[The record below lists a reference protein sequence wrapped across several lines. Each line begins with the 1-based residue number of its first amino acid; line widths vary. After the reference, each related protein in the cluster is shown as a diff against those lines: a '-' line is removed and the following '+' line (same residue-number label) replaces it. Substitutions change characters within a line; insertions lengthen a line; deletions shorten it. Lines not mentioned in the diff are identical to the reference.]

1 MLIFVFLPV
10 PDQGHQK
17 SAMYDYISGKV
28 AGINPAWVV
37 IEANGIGYML
47 QISLNTYSAIQ
58 GLEQVKLFTHLAI
71 REDAHVLYGFS
82 DQEERLVFQLLLSVS
97 GVGAGTA
104 RMILS
109 SLSTRDTIEAIARGN
124 VQMLQR
130 IKGIGAKTAQRIV
143 VDLRDKVGKA
153 ATALPEKSP
162 EMYNR
167 AGEEAL
173 SALLVLGFQR
183 SAAEK
188 VIAALL
194 RAEPG
199 MAVDKLIR
207 EALRQL

>member
-1 MLIFVFLPV
+1 
-10 PDQGHQK
+10 
-17 SAMYDYISGKV
+17 MYEYISGKV
-28 AGINPAWVV
+28 TGINPAWVV
-37 IEANGIGYML
+37 VEAGGIGYML
-47 QISLNTYSAIQ
+47 QISLNTYSAISD
-58 GLEQVKLFTHLAI
+58 LNQVKLYTHLVV
-71 REDAHVLYGFS
+71 REDAFVLYGFS
-82 DQEERLVFQLLLSVS
+82 DTAERMVFQLLLSVS
-97 GVGAGTA
+97 GVGAATA

-109 SLSTRDTIEAIARGN
+109 SMSTRDTIEAIAHGN
-124 VQMLQR
+124 VQILQR

-143 VDLRDKVGKA
+143 VDLRDKLGRS
-153 ATALPEKSP
+153 TPPTTEKTP

-183 SAAEK
+183 ASAEK

-194 RAEPG
+194 RANPA

>member
-1 MLIFVFLPV
+1 
-10 PDQGHQK
+10 
-17 SAMYDYISGKV
+17 MYEYISGKV
-28 AGINPAWVV
+28 AGINPAWAVV
-37 IEANGIGYML
+37 EANGIGYML
-47 QISLNTYSAIQ
+47 QITLNTYSAIADAQ
-58 GLEQVKLFTHLAI
+58 QVKLFTHFAI
-71 REDAHVLYGFS
+71 REDAHVLYGFF
-82 DQEERLVFQLLLSVS
+82 DQEERMVFQLLLTVS

-109 SLSTRDTIEAIARGN
+109 SLSTRETIEAIARGN

-143 VDLRDKVGKA
+143 VDLRDKVGKSA
-153 ATALPEKSP
+153 SNLPEKSP

-183 SAAEK
+183 SVAEK
-188 VIAALL
+188 AVANLL
-194 RAEPG
+194 RNDPE

>member
-1 MLIFVFLPV
+1 
-10 PDQGHQK
+10 
-17 SAMYDYISGKV
+17 MYDYISGKV
-28 AGINPAWVV
+28 TAINPAWVV
-37 IEANGIGYML
+37 IEAGGIGYML
-47 QISLNTYSAIQ
+47 QISLNTYSAIN
-58 GLEQVKLFTHLAI
+58 GKEQVRLYTHLSI
-71 REDAHVLYGFS
+71 REDAHVLYGFF
-82 DQEERLVFQLLLSVS
+82 DQEERTVFQLLMSVS

-124 VQMLQR
+124 VQTLQR

-153 ATALPEKSP
+153 ASALPEKSP
-162 EMYNR
+162 EIYNS

-188 VIAALL
+188 VVAGLL
-194 RAEPG
+194 RTDPS

>member
-1 MLIFVFLPV
+1 MLIFVFLPG
-10 PDQGHQK
+10 PDQGYQK
-17 SAMYDYISGKV
+17 SDMYDYISGKV
-28 AGINPAWVV
+28 ASINPAWVV
-37 IEANGIGYML
+37 IETNGIGYML

-58 GLEQVKLFTHLAI
+58 GAEQVKLFTHLAI

-162 EMYNR
+162 EIYNR
-167 AGEEAL
+167 AGDEAL

>member
-1 MLIFVFLPV
+1 
-10 PDQGHQK
+10 
-17 SAMYDYISGKV
+17 MYEYISGKV
-28 AGINPAWVV
+28 AGINPAWAVV
-37 IEANGIGYML
+37 EANGIGYML
-47 QISLNTYSAIQ
+47 QITLNTYSAIAEAQ
-58 GLEQVKLFTHLAI
+58 QVKLFTHLAI
-71 REDAHVLYGFS
+71 REDAHVLYGFF
-82 DQEERLVFQLLLSVS
+82 DQEERMVFQLLLSVS

-109 SLSTRDTIEAIARGN
+109 SLSTRETIEAIARGN

-153 ATALPEKSP
+153 ASNLPEKSP

-183 SAAEK
+183 SVAEK
-188 VIAALL
+188 AVANLL
-194 RAEPG
+194 RNDPE

>member
-1 MLIFVFLPV
+1 
-10 PDQGHQK
+10 
-17 SAMYDYISGKV
+17 MYEYISGKV
-28 AGINPAWVV
+28 AGINPAWAVV
-37 IEANGIGYML
+37 EANGIGYML
-47 QISLNTYSAIQ
+47 QITLNTYSAIADAQ
-58 GLEQVKLFTHLAI
+58 QVKLYTHLAI
-71 REDAHVLYGFS
+71 REDAHVLYGFF
-82 DQEERLVFQLLLSVS
+82 DQEERMVFQLLLSVS

-109 SLSTRDTIEAIARGN
+109 SLSTRETIEAIARGN
-124 VQMLQR
+124 VQILQR

-153 ATALPEKSP
+153 ASAMPEKSP

-183 SAAEK
+183 SVAEK
-188 VIAALL
+188 AVANLL
-194 RAEPG
+194 RNDPE

>member
-1 MLIFVFLPV
+1 
-10 PDQGHQK
+10 
-17 SAMYDYISGKV
+17 MYDYISGKV

-37 IEANGIGYML
+37 IETNGIGYML

-58 GLEQVKLFTHLAI
+58 GAEQVKLFTHLAI

>member
-1 MLIFVFLPV
+1 
-10 PDQGHQK
+10 
-17 SAMYDYISGKV
+17 MYEYITGKV
-28 AGINPAWVV
+28 AAINPAWVV
-37 IEANGIGYML
+37 VEANGIGYML
-47 QISLNTYSAIQ
+47 QITLNTYSAISGAQ
-58 GLEQVKLFTHLAI
+58 QVKLFTHLAI
-71 REDAHVLYGFS
+71 REDAQVLYGFF
-82 DQEERLVFQLLLSVS
+82 DQEERQVFQLLLSVS

-109 SLSTRDTIEAIARGN
+109 SLSTRDTIEAIARAN

-153 ATALPEKSP
+153 ASSLPEKSP

-167 AGEEAL
+167 AGDEAL

-183 SAAEK
+183 AAAEK
-188 VIAALL
+188 VIASLL
-194 RAEPG
+194 RNDPG

>member
-1 MLIFVFLPV
+1 
-10 PDQGHQK
+10 
-17 SAMYDYISGKV
+17 MYDYISGKV

-58 GLEQVKLFTHLAI
+58 GAEQVKLFTHLAI
-71 REDAHVLYGFS
+71 REDAHVLYGFF
-82 DQEERLVFQLLLSVS
+82 DQEERLIFQLLLSVS

-194 RAEPG
+194 RAEPD

>member
-1 MLIFVFLPV
+1 
-10 PDQGHQK
+10 
-17 SAMYDYISGKV
+17 MYEYISGKV

-37 IEANGIGYML
+37 VEANGIGYLL
-47 QISLNTYSAIQ
+47 QITLNTYTAISEAQ
-58 GLEQVKLFTHLAI
+58 QVKLYTHFVV
-71 REDAHVLYGFS
+71 REDAHVLYGFF
-82 DQEERLVFQLLLSVS
+82 DQEERQVFQLLLTVS

-104 RMILS
+104 RMLLS
-109 SLSTRDTIEAIARGN
+109 SLSTRETIDAIARGN
-124 VQMLQR
+124 ATILQR

-143 VDLRDKVGKA
+143 IDLRDKVGKA
-153 ATALPEKSP
+153 ALSLSEKSP

-183 SAAEK
+183 SVAEK
-188 VIAALL
+188 VVASLL
-194 RAEPG
+194 RADPR

>member
-1 MLIFVFLPV
+1 MLIFVFLPG

-17 SAMYDYISGKV
+17 SDMYDYISGKV
-28 AGINPAWVV
+28 TGVTPAWVV
-37 IEANGIGYML
+37 IETNGIGYLL

-58 GLEQVKLFTHLAI
+58 GAEQVKLYTHLAI

-143 VDLRDKVGKA
+143 VDLRDKVSKA

-167 AGEEAL
+167 AGDEAL

-183 SAAEK
+183 NAAEK

>member
-1 MLIFVFLPV
+1 
-10 PDQGHQK
+10 
-17 SAMYDYISGKV
+17 MYEYISGKV
-28 AGINPAWVV
+28 AGINPAWAVV
-37 IEANGIGYML
+37 EANGIGYML
-47 QISLNTYSAIQ
+47 QITLNTYSAIAEAQ
-58 GLEQVKLFTHLAI
+58 QVKLFTHLAI
-71 REDAHVLYGFS
+71 REDAHVLYGFF
-82 DQEERLVFQLLLSVS
+82 DQEERMVFQLLLSVS

-109 SLSTRDTIEAIARGN
+109 SLSTRETIEAIARGN

-153 ATALPEKSP
+153 ASNLPEKSP

-167 AGEEAL
+167 AWEEAL

-183 SAAEK
+183 SVAEK
-188 VIAALL
+188 AVANLL
-194 RAEPG
+194 RNDPE